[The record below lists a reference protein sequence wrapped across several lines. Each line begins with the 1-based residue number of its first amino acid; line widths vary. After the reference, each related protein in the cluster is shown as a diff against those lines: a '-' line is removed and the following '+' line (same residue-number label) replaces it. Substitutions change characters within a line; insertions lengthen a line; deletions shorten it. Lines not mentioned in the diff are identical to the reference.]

1 MCKHF
6 LSTLTRCSSVLTLCL
21 WHLGVYDFVCK
32 HEPLYLS
39 WKGLDSRL
47 AGLSEERLMAELD
60 AYQADLNRILPRME
74 ADEISEYTLTV
85 MARCVCNTWLA
96 TILGS

>member
-1 MCKHF
+1 MY
-6 LSTLTRCSSVLTLCL
+6 V
-21 WHLGVYDFVCK
+21 VVCK

-60 AYQADLNRILPRME
+60 AYQADLNQILGRME
-74 ADEISEYTLTV
+74 ADEISEYALTV